1 MFEVTNNK
9 GVHITFPNG
18 YSISIQWGTINYC
31 GNRARHLVLPSGFGQ
46 PVPASITAETAI
58 RNPDDE
64 FVLYKGAEVQG
75 YQSVTEV
82 LETMNYVASLP

>member
-1 MFEVTNNK
+1 MFEVTANK
-9 GVHITFPNG
+9 GVHIVFPNG

-31 GNRARHLVLPSGFGQ
+31 GNRAREIGFGQ

-58 RNPDDE
+58 MNPDGG

-82 LETMNYVASLP
+82 LETMNYVADL

>member
-1 MFEVTNNK
+1 MFEVTGNK
-9 GVHITFPNG
+9 GVHIKFPNG
-18 YSISIQWGTINYC
+18 YSISIQWGAVNYC
-31 GNRARHLVLPSGFGQ
+31 GNRARDIEYGR
-46 PVPASITAETAI
+46 PVPASSTAETAI
-58 RNPDDE
+58 MNPDGE

>member
-1 MFEVTNNK
+1 MFEVTANK
-9 GVHITFPNG
+9 GVHIIFPNG

-31 GNRARHLVLPSGFGQ
+31 ANRGHDIARNG
-46 PVPASITAETAI
+46 PVPPSPTAETAI
-58 RNPDDE
+58 KDPFGN
-64 FVLYKGAEVQG
+64 FIKYKGDEVQG

>member
-9 GVHITFPNG
+9 GVRIVFPNG

-31 GNRARHLVLPSGFGQ
+31 GNRDREIGFGQ

-58 RNPDDE
+58 KDPSGN
-64 FVLYKGAEVQG
+64 FVKYKGDDVQG
-75 YQSVTEV
+75 YQTVMNV